1 MNEPD
6 TTLQGEWDHMDPY
19 TGADFLAD
27 SVEQLRQMEAVR
39 RQWEVDFNADLG
51 RLREWETP

>member
-19 TGADFLAD
+19 TGPHDEPERYVDYTPDWRSDYAD
-27 SVEQLRQMEAVR
+27 SVGMPLHEKLR
-39 RQWEVDFNADLG
+39 
-51 RLREWETP
+51 